1 MPLIRIEWIPIQILG
16 LGFFG
21 FDHLQLVYQ
30 QSAADF
36 RQDEWFVMEGV
47 REEGA
52 KGAYLGIEG
61 ADGRTSIA
69 AANLAARKDLTAKIG
84 TPEQRGSRLLS
95 YGGNEFQAWESMA
108 SYAREIEEQDFPYVP
123 LGLPGSP
130 TPTVNSS
137 SAIASLIHYSGLNPS
152 LLLPLGVHLSPGFAT
167 LLGTAN
173 NDTMRIEH
181 GFTTLL
187 GGHGQDAFEGG
198 FAPHRTDKFYGGTG
212 DDLFRWSPGFNI
224 IHGGQPGLNYMS
236 DGADVVDYS
245 GAGTI
250 TITLNR
256 HWVPHKVPNYV
267 VEFKNGT
274 DHLFSVERIQW
285 NETSDMIVL
294 GKGVGLIEDGITLE
308 PDLQQRTDGSDH
320 LGSQHIAS
328 GRLIEP
334 AGRAQIFRTIVGS
347 RLPDGARH
355 LELDAVAVNGQGN
368 ELPNRIVGDSTDNKL
383 VGLAGGDTLYGGSGN
398 DTLMGGHGSDGYVYL
413 PGDGNDVIIDEGPGV
428 DTDVLILA
436 GGITPEQISFF
447 RLPDAPDD
455 LVLCISLGGRILL
468 KDIFGA
474 PGASIDRIV
483 FNHARAWTRE
493 DLLRFA
499 AMAPVLRTAS
509 SPDNSERAQTPESA
523 SRAHARTNSTFID
536 RGT

>member
-47 REEGA
+47 REERT
-52 KGAYLGIEG
+52 KDAYLGIEG
-61 ADGRTSIA
+61 ADGRTSMA
-69 AANLAARKDLTAKIG
+69 VANLAARNDLTAKIG
-84 TPEQRGSRLLS
+84 TPEQRGSRLLR

-108 SYAREIEEQDFPYVP
+108 SYAREIEEQDFPYVA

-137 SAIASLIHYSGLNPS
+137 SAIASLIHYSGLDPS
-152 LLLPLGVHLSPGFAT
+152 LLLPLGVHLSPGFTT

-173 NDTMRIEH
+173 NDAMRIEH

-198 FAPHRTDKFYGGTG
+198 FAPHRIDKFYGGTG
-212 DDLFRWSPGFNI
+212 DDLFHWSPGFNI
-224 IHGGQPGLNYMS
+224 IHGGQPGLNYKN
-236 DGADVVDYS
+236 DGTDVVDYS
-245 GAGTI
+245 GAGAI

-267 VEFKNGT
+267 VEFENGT

-294 GKGVGLIEDGITLE
+294 GKGVGLVEDGVTLE
-308 PDLQQRTDGSDH
+308 PDLQRRSDGSDRP
-320 LGSQHIAS
+320 GSQHIAS
-328 GRLIEP
+328 GRLIEL
-334 AGRAQIFRTIVGS
+334 ASGAQILPTTAGS
-347 RLPDGARH
+347 ALSDGARH
-355 LELDAVAVNGQGN
+355 LELNGAAVNGQGN
-368 ELPNRIVGDSTDNKL
+368 ELRNRIVGNSSDNKL
-383 VGLAGGDTLYGGSGN
+383 IGLAGDDTLYGDSGN
-398 DTLMGGHGSDGYVYL
+398 DTLMGGHGSDSYVYL

-447 RLPDAPDD
+447 RLPDAPND

-468 KDIFGA
+468 KGIFGA

-483 FNHARAWTRE
+483 FDHAQAWTRD

-499 AMAPVLRTAS
+499 TIAPVLEVAS
-509 SPDNSERAQTPESA
+509 SPDNNEGAQTPESA
-523 SRAHARTNSTFID
+523 SRAHAHTISTFID